1 MEGASLK
8 MRKGQG
14 GKANIEKDVERFQKG
29 VGRMKR
35 LSARKDWRDDGEEH
49 DGLKERVRTA

>member
-1 MEGASLK
+1 

-35 LSARKDWRDDGEEH
+35 LSARKDWKDDGEEH